1 MDYKTEVPSNFHRHI
16 RFGALRV
23 TILIAEA
30 RFKVSTIPT
39 TIANFIGLLL
49 RRGQDSNLQVQRTV
63 VFKTT
68 ALPIM
73 LPLLHR
79 TFIIFSCRFPEF
91 ITAYSWSLSNT
102 PNAERGRLELPRQI
116 SLTYRFSK
124 PTPSPTWVPLQY

>member
-1 MDYKTEVPSNFHRHI
+1 MVYKTEVPSNFHQHI

-23 TILIAEA
+23 AILIAEA
-30 RFKVSTIPT
+30 WFKVSTIPT

-73 LPLLHR
+73 LPL
-79 TFIIFSCRFPEF
+79 
-91 ITAYSWSLSNT
+91 
-102 PNAERGRLELPRQI
+102 Q
-116 SLTYRFSK
+116 LTK
-124 PTPSPTWVPLQY
+124 